1 MLDDVLKEL
10 QVTTK
15 KLSEMTGISQRTLES
30 YRNERREP
38 SLSVGLRIA
47 DALGVDPH
55 RLVSSP
61 DGEKPV

>member
-1 MLDDVLKEL
+1 MLDEVLKEL

-15 KLSEMTGISQRTLES
+15 KLAEMTGISQRTLEG
-30 YRNERREP
+30 YRAGRREP
-38 SLSVGLRIA
+38 SLSAGLIIA

-61 DGEKPV
+61 DGEKSV